1 MPSLGPAHEK
11 ESCLTVLSQLDFVG
25 LRLLVAVLETGSIT
39 AGASRSHLSV
49 AAASK
54 RISDLEERLGLSLFT
69 RHRRGIRLTAAGEV
83 FIQHARAL
91 TQAADSMEDAL
102 RDVARGVS
110 GRVHLVANHAAVVGF
125 LPKDLASF
133 ASLHPDIRV
142 DLEEDLNAQI
152 IERLQGG
159 SIEVGLF
166 DGIAPPPGMRA
177 KEYRQDRL
185 ILIVPVNHPLAKLKT
200 CWFAESLEYD
210 YVSLPR
216 GSATCT
222 LLETAAVEA
231 GIPLRLRMELKSFEA
246 VYRMVAAGLG
256 VGITPSRLAQD
267 HVNLGLVKEIR
278 LLDEWAVRSLFAGVP
293 ANGIVTPA
301 AQQLLNHLC
310 SE

>member
-1 MPSLGPAHEK
+1 M
-11 ESCLTVLSQLDFVG
+11 TVLSQLDIVG
-25 LRLLVAVLETGSIT
+25 IRLVVAVLETGSIT

-54 RISDLEERLGLSLFT
+54 RISDLEDRLGLSLFT

-83 FIQHARAL
+83 FIQHARVL
-91 TQAADSMEDAL
+91 TQVAESMEDAL

-125 LPKDLASF
+125 LPEDLASF
-133 ASLHPDIRV
+133 ARLHPGTRV

-152 IERLQGG
+152 IERLQSG
-159 SIEVGLF
+159 SIEIGVF
-166 DGIAPPPGMRA
+166 DGFAPPSGMRVTA
-177 KEYRQDRL
+177 YRRDQL
-185 ILIVPVNHPLAKLKT
+185 ILIVPVNHPLAKLEA
-200 CWFAESLEYD
+200 CWFAESLEHD

-222 LLETAAVEA
+222 LLEKAAVEA

-256 VGITPSRLAQD
+256 VGITPSRLAED
-267 HVNLGLVKEIR
+267 HVSRGLVKKIR
-278 LLDEWAVRSLFAGVP
+278 LLDEWAVRSLYAGVS